1 MADLQEAANQFLEDL
16 IAQNVAGLMAT
27 FTPQGMQKAMAM
39 GQGQQPAGGTPTTKE
54 ARLLPAEGDDH
65 PVDLIVG
72 DGTQEAIIGTIWQK
86 QGDTW
91 KVNDIEVKKAPA

>member
-27 FTPQGMQKAMAM
+27 FTPQGMQKAMAL
-39 GQGQQPAGGTPTTKE
+39 GQGQQTGGTPTHKE
-54 ARLLPAEGDDH
+54 ARLLPPEGSDH

-72 DGTQEAIIGTIWQK
+72 DGTQEAIIGTVWQLV
-86 QGDTW
+86 GDAW
-91 KVNDIEVKKAPA
+91 KVNDIEVKQAPA